1 MVASDYC
8 RRNDFAAQTQDQCK
22 FHGQDLNLATSLPVT
37 QKASNF
43 IGTLETLSSVNAWE
57 MKEQTEPTGASWQ

>member
-1 MVASDYC
+1 MDIPQIHYKSFNPAMVASDYC

-22 FHGQDLNLATSLPVT
+22 FHGQDLNLATGLPVT

-43 IGTLETLSSVNAWE
+43 IGTLETLF
-57 MKEQTEPTGASWQ
+57 Q